1 MYIVHIIEK
10 ACIDYVVLL
19 HLCYIFNIK
28 MRTFSILI
36 YVCAFLYQ
44 CYIPF
49 SNFEFTVVSVNT
61 MYE

>member
-36 YVCAFLYQ
+36 YD
-44 CYIPF
+44 IPF